1 MCKVISVVNQ
11 KGGVGKTT
19 TTVNVGIGLAR
30 EGKKVLLIDA
40 DPQGSL
46 TASLGYEEPDDLRIT
61 LATIMMDVIN
71 EEEISLEDGIL
82 HHQENVDLLPANI
95 ELSALEVT
103 MGNVMSREMIMK
115 EYIDAIRGRYDYI
128 LIDCMPSLGMMTI
141 NALVSSD
148 SVLIPVQA
156 AYLPVKGLQ
165 QLIKTILTVKKRL
178 NRKLAIEGILLTMVD
193 FRTNYARDIASR
205 VHTTYGSQIEVFEN
219 VIPMSVK
226 AAETSAEG
234 KSIYMHCPKGKVA
247 EAYKNLTQEV
257 LKNKNR
263 SGEKIK
269 LASIDELPG
278 VVNEESAMEIEI
290 SKIHPFKNHPFK
302 VLDDEKMQ
310 DLVESVR
317 INGVLTPVLLRM
329 DDNEEYEM
337 VSGHRRMHAAQLA
350 GLTTIPAIVR
360 ELSDDDAIV
369 AMVDANIQREELL
382 PSEKAFAY
390 KMKLEAMKRQGVRTD
405 LTLSQNETKLRSD
418 EVLSK
423 QVGESRAQV
432 QRFVRLTEL
441 IPELLDLVDN
451 KKLQFTVAV
460 NISYIDKEV
469 QGWIYEYISDTGFIK
484 PKQIAALRN
493 QLNDGPINQ
502 IQMLSIFNNCV
513 MAKKVSRSLTFS
525 EKKLTKYFPDDYTA
539 KDMEQVIESLL
550 EKWMQEQSC

>member
-1 MCKVISVVNQ
+1 M
-11 KGGVGKTT
+11 
-19 TTVNVGIGLAR
+19 
-30 EGKKVLLIDA
+30 
-40 DPQGSL
+40 
-46 TASLGYEEPDDLRIT
+46 
-61 LATIMMDVIN
+61 
-71 EEEISLEDGIL
+71 
-82 HHQENVDLLPANI
+82 
-95 ELSALEVT
+95 
-103 MGNVMSREMIMK
+103 
-115 EYIDAIRGRYDYI
+115 
-128 LIDCMPSLGMMTI
+128 
-141 NALVSSD
+141 
-148 SVLIPVQA
+148 
-156 AYLPVKGLQ
+156 
-165 QLIKTILTVKKRL
+165 
-178 NRKLAIEGILLTMVD
+178 
-193 FRTNYARDIASR
+193 
-205 VHTTYGSQIEVFEN
+205 
-219 VIPMSVK
+219 
-226 AAETSAEG
+226 
-234 KSIYMHCPKGKVA
+234 
-247 EAYKNLTQEV
+247 
-257 LKNKNR
+257 KNR

-269 LASIDELPG
+269 LASIDELLG

-310 DLVESVR
+310 DLVESVK

-329 DDNEEYEM
+329 DENEEYEM

-390 KMKLEAMKRQGVRTD
+390 KMKLDAMKRQGIRTD
-405 LTLSQNETKLRSD
+405 LTCVQNEHKSGKKSRELLG
-418 EVLSK
+418 E
-423 QVGESRAQV
+423 QVGISSVQV
-432 QRFVRLTEL
+432 TRYIRLTEL

-469 QGWIYEYISDTGFIK
+469 QEWIYEYISDTGFIK
-484 PKQIAALRN
+484 PKQIATLRN